1 MILEYKVCDNKY
13 NIVKDVLK
21 REFNFSKRLILK
33 LKQENRIYINNK
45 PCFVNHILNKD
56 DIVKVDLNFEEKC
69 DNIVSTKI
77 DLDIVYEDDFL
88 IILNK
93 PPKSETHPTVLNNT
107 NTLSNGL
114 KYYYDS
120 INLKRKIRPVNRL
133 DKDTSG
139 LIIFAKNQYVQ
150 EELIKQMRN
159 KTFVKEYIAVV
170 DGIIESDKGE
180 IVASIARKENS
191 ILERCVDEVNGAYAK
206 TYYVVLERITKTI
219 NISNNASNNSNGM
232 DRNGIKTSSKSISKE
247 CNKILNATVVKLRLE
262 TGRTHQIRVHLKHI
276 GHPIVGDFLYGY
288 GGNDSHNNNEITY
301 LLDRGNDVDVCLNNY
316 IDRQALHSQR
326 LEFIHPITKEKMVFE
341 IELPKDI
348 LEMLNKIR

>member
-1 MILEYKVCDNKY
+1 MNLEYKVCDNKY

-21 REFNFSKRLILK
+21 REFHFSKRLILK
-33 LKQENRIYINNK
+33 LKQENRIYINDK
-45 PCFVNHILNKD
+45 PCFVNHILKQE
-56 DIVKVDLNFEEKC
+56 DIIKIDLNFEENC
-69 DNIVSTKI
+69 DNIVPAKI

-93 PPKSETHPTVLNNT
+93 PPKIETHPTVLNNT
-107 NTLSNGL
+107 NTLANGL

-120 INLKRKIRPVNRL
+120 IDLKRKIRPVNRL

-170 DGIIESDKGE
+170 NGIIESDKGE
-180 IVASIARKENS
+180 IVANIARKENS
-191 ILERCVDEVNGAYAK
+191 ILERCIDEANGVYAK
-206 TYYVVLERITKTI
+206 TYYEVLERITKTI
-219 NISNNASNNSNGM
+219 SILNNGNDEIEN
-232 DRNGIKTSSKSISKE
+232 TSV
-247 CNKILNATVVKLRLE
+247 CDKILNATVVKLRLE

-276 GHPIVGDFLYGY
+276 GNPIVGDFLYGY
-288 GGNDSHNNNEITY
+288 KD
-301 LLDRGNDVDVCLNNY
+301 NY

-326 LEFIHPITKEKMVFE
+326 LEFIHPITKEKMNFE

-348 LEMLNKIR
+348 LELLTPVTI